1 MRKENIQR
9 EKKKNFKLNIQYSK
23 LKANNYTSE
32 K

>member
-9 EKKKNFKLNIQYSK
+9 EKKKFKLNIQYSK